1 MAYLFEQSG
10 GDIKTVTD
18 TQRDDCAL
26 LLIAQINAALEKYD
40 LSQQLP
46 TLHVMATLFAN
57 VQWDRNRKYKDNDFA
72 DFGHAAAAL
81 AYCDGFATE
90 RSLGALVKQ
99 AELDTLYGCE
109 ILLRPADIT
118 QWVKRSRP

>member
-1 MAYLFEQSG
+1 MVCFFEKSG
-10 GDIKTVTD
+10 RDIKTVAD
-18 TQRDDCAL
+18 AQRDEYARVRIAL
-26 LLIAQINAALEKYD
+26 ISAALEKYD

-46 TLHVMATLFAN
+46 TVHVMATLFAN

-72 DFGHAAAAL
+72 DFGHATAAL